1 MDAGYEC
8 GFSIGWQSWVAIENF
23 SAWHNKQIGTKQ
35 NGFGGL
41 DTKLTFN
48 NDAVAKH
55 ISDLREWQQEGIFQ
69 YGGRRGESLP
79 MFTNAKC
86 AMWLN
91 SSAYYGG
98 IKSQADFNFGQAFLP
113 YYPELSDG
121 PAYQNAT
128 IAKLNQAIDK
138 LQNANPDAT
147 TPRQAHQMLRQIAG
161 LLEPEATT
169 PNAALSELYDVQR
182 HGEPGP
188 QNSIIGGATL
198 WVLQGKDSEKYQG
211 VAEFFD
217 YLTSPEVQFTWHKDT
232 GYVPV
237 TKAAYELAQE
247 KGYYEENPGT
257 DTAIKQLSLNEPTPN
272 SKGLRF
278 GNFVQIRDIINEEL
292 EAVWSGNKSAEEA
305 LDTAV
310 ERGNQLIRKFE
321 QQNGS

>member
-1 MDAGYEC
+1 
-8 GFSIGWQSWVAIENF
+8 
-23 SAWHNKQIGTKQ
+23 
-35 NGFGGL
+35 
-41 DTKLTFN
+41 
-48 NDAVAKH
+48 
-55 ISDLREWQQEGIFQ
+55 
-69 YGGRRGESLP
+69 
-79 MFTNAKC
+79 MFTNGKC

-98 IKSQADFNFGQAFLP
+98 IKSQADFDFGQAFLP
-113 YYPELSDG
+113 HYADV
-121 PAYQNAT
+121 A
-128 IAKLNQAIDK
+128 
-138 LQNANPDAT
+138 DA
-147 TPRQAHQMLRQIAG
+147 
-161 LLEPEATT
+161 
-169 PNAALSELYDVQR
+169 
-182 HGEPGP
+182 P

-198 WVLQGKDSEKYQG
+198 WVLRGKDSEQYQG
-211 VAEFFD
+211 VAQFFE